1 MKEDESSKRKRDDWA
16 AHFLEAH
23 MQMGNDSPFISLC
36 ARVVGGSQV
45 RVHCM
50 FARSSGAGER
60 WVGFLRPQE
69 ASRHVLDPGGL
80 K

>member
-1 MKEDESSKRKRDDWA
+1 MKEDESSKKNSDWA
-16 AHFLEAH
+16 THCTGAH
-23 MQMGNDSPFISLC
+23 MQTGRGSPFISSC

-50 FARSSGAGER
+50 FARSSGAGVR